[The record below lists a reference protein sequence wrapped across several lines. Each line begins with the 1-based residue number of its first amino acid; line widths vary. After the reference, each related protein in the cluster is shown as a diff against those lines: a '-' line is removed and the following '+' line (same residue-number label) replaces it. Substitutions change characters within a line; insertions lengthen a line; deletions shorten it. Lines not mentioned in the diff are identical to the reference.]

1 MAQILGLTNSQGHGD
16 WTMFDNFMTALMHA
30 HPLGERELNAER
42 LGPYGKDKADY
53 FWRCGPNND
62 PFHGRGGGIFPAAVH
77 TIPFEEQVR
86 FASLVDRRP
95 APLRAA
101 LEEDTWGAEWVE
113 WVQLSQWLVVE
124 FGAYFPAV
132 AAAMAKRDRGREL
145 MSVIEQAI
153 VFGVLLGPC
162 EGVVGGSPPPLFM
175 SPAKVLRG
183 LNKAYSAPPE
193 SEEREQSEKYDSSD
207 GNSDEVQKMR
217 QVLNCWAQ
225 LD

>member
-77 TIPFEEQVR
+77 TIPFDEQVR

-95 APLRAA
+95 APFRAA
-101 LEEDTWGAEWVE
+101 LEDDTWGAE
-113 WVQLSQWLVVE
+113 
-124 FGAYFPAV
+124 
-132 AAAMAKRDRGREL
+132 
-145 MSVIEQAI
+145 
-153 VFGVLLGPC
+153 
-162 EGVVGGSPPPLFM
+162 
-175 SPAKVLRG
+175 
-183 LNKAYSAPPE
+183 
-193 SEEREQSEKYDSSD
+193 
-207 GNSDEVQKMR
+207 
-217 QVLNCWAQ
+217 
-225 LD
+225 